1 MFNRRGRTDL
11 SEQEMK
17 KLHPINN
24 PLDQSIVHISTQ
36 PPTPVDQIRNNSR
49 EYFKNFNIEDFNS
62 VDAGNCSIKI
72 RIMNRTLRCIHC
84 RETSFQS
91 QR

>member
-1 MFNRRGRTDL
+1 MFIRRGRTDL

-62 VDAGNCSIKI
+62 VDAGNC
-72 RIMNRTLRCIHC
+72 M
-84 RETSFQS
+84 
-91 QR
+91 